1 MTGPLPA
8 TPSPAPPSSATP
20 SSAPPLHLRPSA
32 ILLVAAGGAV
42 GTAAR
47 YGTALAL
54 PPLGAVPVATIVVN
68 LVGAFLLG
76 LLLAGL
82 ARRGPDAGRRRTLR
96 LLLGTGVLGGFT
108 TYSTFSLDT
117 AALLEGGRWAEVL
130 LYAGGT
136 LVLGTLAAALGVL
149 LAGRRHESPA

>member
-1 MTGPLPA
+1 MTRPLD
-8 TPSPAPPSSATP
+8 TAPPQAR
-20 SSAPPLHLRPSA
+20 PLHLRPSA
-32 ILLVAAGGAV
+32 ILLVAAGGTV

-47 YGTALAL
+47 SATVLAL
-54 PPLGAVPVATIVVN
+54 PPLGTVPVATIAVN

-82 ARRGPDAGRRRTLR
+82 ARRGPDTGGRRTLR

-117 AALLEGGRWAEVL
+117 VALLEAGRWAEVL
-130 LYAGGT
+130 LSTGVT
-136 LVLGTLAAALGVL
+136 LVLGTLAAVLGVV
-149 LAGRRHESPA
+149 LASRRAALTP

>member
-1 MTGPLPA
+1 M
-8 TPSPAPPSSATP
+8 
-20 SSAPPLHLRPSA
+20 HLRPSA
-32 ILLVAAGGAV
+32 ILLVAVGGAV

-47 YGTALAL
+47 YGTVLVL
-54 PPLGAVPVATIVVN
+54 PPIGAVPVATIAVN

-82 ARRGPDAGRRRTLR
+82 ARRGPDSGGRRTLR

-117 AALLEGGRWAEVL
+117 VALLEDGRWAEVL
-130 LYAGGT
+130 LYTGVT
-136 LVLGTLAAALGVL
+136 LVLGTLAAVLGVV
-149 LAGRRHESPA
+149 LASRRSAVTE

>member
-1 MTGPLPA
+1 MTPPRTGP
-8 TPSPAPPSSATP
+8 PSTAPLSTR
-20 SSAPPLHLRPSA
+20 PPHLRPGA

-47 YGTALAL
+47 YGTALVL
-54 PPLGAVPVATIVVN
+54 PPLGAVPVATIAVN

-82 ARRGPDAGRRRTLR
+82 ARRGPDTGGRLTLR

-117 AALLEGGRWAEVL
+117 VTLLEGGRWADGVL
-130 LYAGGT
+130 YTGVT
-136 LVLGTLAAALGVL
+136 LVLGTLAAALGVV
-149 LAGRRHESPA
+149 LAGRRRSGAIA

>member
-1 MTGPLPA
+1 V
-8 TPSPAPPSSATP
+8 TPPRASPPVAASLSTRPP
-20 SSAPPLHLRPSA
+20 HLRPGA

-47 YGTALAL
+47 YATALVL
-54 PPLGAVPVATIVVN
+54 PPLGAVPVATIAVN

-82 ARRGPDAGRRRTLR
+82 ARRGPDTGRRLTLR

-117 AALLEGGRWAEVL
+117 VALVEGGRWADVL
-130 LYAGGT
+130 LYTAVT
-136 LVLGTLAAALGVL
+136 LVLGTLAAALGVV
-149 LAGRRHESPA
+149 LASRRRSGATA